1 MIIRV
6 LYDLDADQLHFIT
19 RHNLDRIRKTI
30 WTPQTMLVYRRTH
43 WPQWEHSTVTP
54 PLQYQALPF
63 TNSPLAADETKTV
76 LVSR

>member
-30 WTPQTMLVYRRTH
+30 WTPQTMLVYWRTYLATMGAFDGH
-43 WPQWEHSTVTP
+43 RH
-54 PLQYQALPF
+54 LFNIKLCPF
-63 TNSPLAADETKTV
+63 ANGPS
-76 LVSR
+76 SC